1 MNEQST
7 QSNKKQGIHYA
18 WRIMVGCCF
27 LQACCLGLMMNSAG
41 IFYTPVTED
50 LGIGLGPLA
59 MYVTVYFFVT
69 TFTYPL
75 VAKILPKYNINVVLS
90 TAVAIVCVAMGLM
103 STYTNVWQWYF
114 SGALYGIGGAF
125 IFVVAATVLIENW
138 FDQKRGLVL
147 GITQCCSGIGGAVF
161 PIVGTLMMNEI
172 GWRYTYLI
180 LAIIAAVLVL
190 PWTIFVFK
198 FKPEDIGLQPYGHVD
213 EKNAVDEKDDSE
225 YPGVPAKKAL
235 ITIAFWAIFLYGGV
249 EALMS
254 GYNTHLP
261 GFAVAIGLGNVFG
274 SELLSMAQVGYI
286 VMTIFMGWL
295 TDKIGIVVPTFIT
308 LFITALSLLGFGLCT
323 TEIPLMTCAFF
334 FGMNSVIITITVAR
348 LIEFIFGRREYTKI
362 LSYTRMSGCIAA
374 FGSSAIGFVYDA
386 TGRFDISFF
395 AGVGIIAVCAILV
408 VIALAN
414 KKSIREKYWIGGDD
428 QGDPNSKEDQLIV
441 NAV

>member
-1 MNEQST
+1 MNEQVAQPS
-7 QSNKKQGIHYA
+7 KKQGIHYA
-18 WRIMVGCCF
+18 WRIMIGCCF

-75 VAKILPKYNINVVLS
+75 VARILPKYNINVVL
-90 TAVAIVCVAMGLM
+90 TVAVLIVVVAMALM
-103 STYTNVWQWYF
+103 STYTSVWQWYF

-138 FDQKRGLVL
+138 FDEKRGLVL

-161 PIVGTLMMNEI
+161 PIVGTMLINSV
-172 GWRYTYLI
+172 GWRSAYLI
-180 LAIIAAVLVL
+180 LAIVAAILVL

-198 FKPEDIGLQPYGHVD
+198 FKPEDIGLKPYGYVK
-213 EKNAVDEKDDSE
+213 EKTDTEDTTE

-235 ITIAFWAIFLYGGV
+235 ITIAFWALFLYGGV

-274 SELLSMAQVGYI
+274 SELLAIAQIGYI
-286 VMTIFMGWL
+286 VMTIIMGWL
-295 TDKIGIVVPTFIT
+295 TDKIGVVIPTFIT
-308 LFITALSLLGFGLCT
+308 LLITALSLLGFAMCT

-348 LIEFIFGRREYTKI
+348 LLEFIFGRREYTKI

-386 TGRFDISFF
+386 TGRFDISFY
-395 AGVGIIAVCAILV
+395 AGVVIIAICAILV

-414 KKSIREKYWIGGDD
+414 KKKIREKYWIGGDD
-428 QGDPNSKEDQLIV
+428 PGDPNSKEDKILV
-441 NAV
+441 NAL

>member
-1 MNEQST
+1 
-7 QSNKKQGIHYA
+7 
-18 WRIMVGCCF
+18 
-27 LQACCLGLMMNSAG
+27 MMNSAG

-69 TFTYPL
+69 TFTYPF
-75 VAKILPKYNINVVLS
+75 VARILPKYNINVVLS
-90 TAVAIVCVAMGLM
+90 LAVLIVCVAMGLM

-114 SGALYGIGGAF
+114 SGALYGVGGAF

-138 FDQKRGLVL
+138 FDKKRGLVL
-147 GITQCCSGIGGAVF
+147 GITQCCSGIGGAIF
-161 PIVGTLMMNEI
+161 PIVGTLLINSV
-172 GWRYTYLI
+172 GWRSAYLI
-180 LAIIAAVLVL
+180 LAIVAAVLVL

-198 FKPEDIGLQPYGHVD
+198 FKPEDIGLKAYGYVED
-213 EKNAVDEKDDSE
+213 KSDKNNDIE

-235 ITIAFWAIFLYGGV
+235 ITVAFWAIFLYGGV

-274 SELLSMAQVGYI
+274 SELLSIAQIGYI

-295 TDKIGIVVPTFIT
+295 TDKIGVVIPTFIT
-308 LFITALSLLGFGLCT
+308 LLITALSLLGFAMCT

-348 LIEFIFGRREYTKI
+348 LLEFIFGRREYTKI

-386 TGRFDISFF
+386 TGRFDISFY
-395 AGVGIIAVCAILV
+395 AGVAIIAICALLV

-414 KKSIREKYWIGGDD
+414 KKKIREKYWIGGDD
-428 QGDPNSKEDQLIV
+428 EGDPNSNEDRAFV
-441 NAV
+441 NAI

>member
-1 MNEQST
+1 
-7 QSNKKQGIHYA
+7 
-18 WRIMVGCCF
+18 
-27 LQACCLGLMMNSAG
+27 MMNSAG

-75 VAKILPKYNINVVLS
+75 VARILPKYNINIVLS
-90 TAVAIVCVAMGLM
+90 VSVGIVCVAMALM

-138 FDQKRGLVL
+138 FDKKRGLVL
-147 GITQCCSGIGGAVF
+147 GITQCCSGIGGAIF
-161 PIVGTLMMNEI
+161 PIVGTLMINAM
-172 GWRYTYLI
+172 GWRATYLV
-180 LAIIAAVLVL
+180 LAIVAAVLVL
-190 PWTIFVFK
+190 PWTMFVFK
-198 FKPEDIGLQPYGHVD
+198 FRPEDIGLKAYGYVEEEGAESED
-213 EKNAVDEKDDSE
+213 IE
-225 YPGVPAKKAL
+225 YPGVPARKAL
-235 ITIAFWAIFLYGGV
+235 ITVAFWAIFLYGGV

-295 TDKIGIVVPTFIT
+295 TDKIGIVIPTFIT
-308 LFITALSLLGFGLCT
+308 LLITALSLFGFAVCT
-323 TEIPLMTCAFF
+323 TEVPLITCAFF

-348 LIEFIFGRREYTKI
+348 LIEFIFGRRDYTKI

-386 TGRFDISFF
+386 TGRFDISFY
-395 AGVGIIAVCAILV
+395 AGVVIIGICAVLV

-414 KKSIREKYWIGGDD
+414 KKKIKEKYWIGGADE
-428 QGDPNSKEDQLIV
+428 GDPDSREDRAIA
-441 NAV
+441 NAL